1 MTDEQAPSQPH
12 DAQPQDAA
20 AQDTG
25 GQDAAGQAIP
35 PAGGPDMDL
44 GGYLTT
50 AWNLVTGDFVL
61 FVVGYLVVA
70 AILTI
75 AGLTIIGPVI
85 IGGPL
90 MFGYFRVVQTRLKGE
105 PAAIGDVFQGFRDF
119 GKGFLTVLLLTLI
132 GLGVWVVVVILMF
145 IPILGILLSICIYL
159 VVGPMFFF
167 VMPIAALSE
176 VSPTDAIS
184 MSVKFCFAN
193 FWKMVLLSL
202 VLGLIATAGSLLCG
216 IGALFT
222 VPLAIVA
229 TVAAYNEYYL
239 PKAQDAV

>member
-1 MTDEQAPSQPH
+1 MTDEQSPS
-12 DAQPQDAA
+12 QPQDAGP
-20 AQDTG
+20 QP
-25 GQDAAGQAIP
+25 IP

-44 GGYLTT
+44 GGYLSA
-50 AWNLVTGDFVL
+50 AWSLVTGDFVL
-61 FVVGYLVVA
+61 FVIGYLVVA
-70 AILTI
+70 AIL
-75 AGLTIIGPVI
+75 GVSVLTVIGPLI

-90 MFGYFRVVQTRLKGE
+90 WFGYFRVVQTRLKGE
-105 PAAIGDVFQGFRDF
+105 PASIGDVFQGFRDF
-119 GKGFLTVLLLTLI
+119 GKGFLTFLLLALI
-132 GLGVWVVVVILMF
+132 VLGVVVVQMLLSL
-145 IPILGILLSICIYL
+145 IPVLGILLTLCVSL

-167 VMPIAALSE
+167 VMPIAALSD

-184 MSVKFCFAN
+184 RSVKFCFAN

-202 VLGLIATAGSLLCG
+202 VLGLIAMAGSLVCG

-239 PKAQDAV
+239 PKTQDAV

>member
-1 MTDEQAPSQPH
+1 MTDEQGPSQPQ
-12 DAQPQDAA
+12 DAQPQDAG

-25 GQDAAGQAIP
+25 AQDAGPQAVP
-35 PAGGPDMDL
+35 PAGGPDMNL

-61 FVVGYLVVA
+61 LVVGYLVVV

-75 AGLTIIGPVI
+75 AGLTVIGPVI
-85 IGGPL
+85 IAGPL

-105 PAAIGDVFQGFRDF
+105 PATIGDVFQGFRDF
-119 GKGFLTVLLLTLI
+119 GKGFLTALLLTLI
-132 GLGVWVVVVILMF
+132 ALGVGVVAAILMF
-145 IPILGILLSICIYL
+145 IPVLGVLLSICIYL

-184 MSVKFCFAN
+184 RSVKFCFAN

-202 VLGLIATAGSLLCG
+202 VLGLIAMAGSLLCG

-239 PKAQDAV
+239 PKARDAV

>member
-1 MTDEQAPSQPH
+1 MTDEQGFSEA
-12 DAQPQDAA
+12 QDAG

-25 GQDAAGQAIP
+25 AQDAGPQAIP

-44 GGYLTT
+44 GGYLST

-61 FVVGYLVVA
+61 FVIGYLVVA

-75 AGLTIIGPVI
+75 AGLTIIGPII

-90 MFGYFRVVQTRLKGE
+90 MFGFIRVIQKRLKDE
-105 PAAIGDVFQGFRDF
+105 PASIGDIFQGFKDF

-132 GLGVWVVVVILMF
+132 TLGVVVIQVVLGF
-145 IPILGILLSICIYL
+145 IPVLGILLALCVSL
-159 VVGPMFFF
+159 LVGPMFFF
-167 VMPIAALSE
+167 VMPIAALSDT
-176 VSPTDAIS
+176 SPTDAIS

-202 VLGLIATAGSLLCG
+202 VLGLIAMAGSLACG

-222 VPLAIVA
+222 VPLSLVA
-229 TVAAYNEYYL
+229 SVAAYNEYYL
-239 PKAQDAV
+239 PKAQEAV